1 MKKKVV
7 FLLIIF
13 LFPGVVFASGREEV
27 SLSKCVDGDTAKFI
41 INNKEETVRFLA
53 VDTPAT
59 KHPTKGEE
67 PYGKEASDYTCN
79 RLKEGNKI
87 ELEYDDN
94 STKTDK
100 YNRYLAWV
108 FVDDNLLQAELVK
121 NGLAGANVFDCIP
134 SFLNSLKYPIGS
146 FVREHKPSYITL
158 TSTPCFTFLARI
170 STIES
175 QTFPRSIIKYSIK
188 IKSCASSNALIN
200 AVYFSSPQFKYV
212 TSVFL

>member
-27 SLSKCVDGDTAKFI
+27 TFSKCVDGDTAKFI

-53 VDTPAT
+53 VDTPET

-79 RLKEGNKI
+79 RLTEGNKI

-100 YNRYLAWV
+100 YNRYLAWI

-121 NGLAGANVFDCIP
+121 NGLAEVAYLYGDYKYTD
-134 SFLNSLKYPIGS
+134 LLKDYEQTAIATKVGMHS
-146 FVREHKPSYITL
+146 DTDTSSYTKDKEVSSKKKNKKQEK
-158 TSTPCFTFLARI
+158 ST
-170 STIES
+170 END
-175 QTFPRSIIKYSIK
+175 KEK
-188 IKSCASSNALIN
+188 IKNSILDYISSLLDEILDEI
-200 AVYFSSPQFKYV
+200 FK
-212 TSVFL
+212 

>member
-27 SLSKCVDGDTAKFI
+27 TFSKCVDGDTAKFI

-53 VDTPAT
+53 VDTPET
-59 KHPTKGEE
+59 KHSTKGEE

-79 RLKEGNKI
+79 RLKEVNKI

-121 NGLAGANVFDCIP
+121 NGLAEVAYLYGDYKYTD
-134 SFLNSLKYPIGS
+134 LLKDYEQTAIATKVGMHS
-146 FVREHKPSYITL
+146 DTDTSSYTKDKEASSKKKNKKQEK
-158 TSTPCFTFLARI
+158 ST
-170 STIES
+170 END
-175 QTFPRSIIKYSIK
+175 KEK
-188 IKSCASSNALIN
+188 IKNSILDYISSLLDEILDEI
-200 AVYFSSPQFKYV
+200 FK
-212 TSVFL
+212 

>member
-27 SLSKCVDGDTAKFI
+27 TFSKCVDGDTAKFI
-41 INNKEETVRFLA
+41 INNKEETIRFLA
-53 VDTPAT
+53 VDTPET

-79 RLKEGNKI
+79 RLKEVNKI

-121 NGLAGANVFDCIP
+121 NGLAEVAYLYGDYKYTD
-134 SFLNSLKYPIGS
+134 LLKDYEQTAIATKVGMHS
-146 FVREHKPSYITL
+146 DTDTSSYTKDKEASSKKKNKKQEK
-158 TSTPCFTFLARI
+158 ST
-170 STIES
+170 END
-175 QTFPRSIIKYSIK
+175 KEK
-188 IKSCASSNALIN
+188 IKNSILDYISSLLDEILDEI
-200 AVYFSSPQFKYV
+200 FK
-212 TSVFL
+212 

>member
-27 SLSKCVDGDTAKFI
+27 TFSKCVDGDTAKFI

-53 VDTPAT
+53 VDTPET
-59 KHPTKGEE
+59 KNSTKGEE

-79 RLKEGNKI
+79 RLKEVNKI

-121 NGLAGANVFDCIP
+121 NGLAEVAYLYGDYKYTD
-134 SFLNSLKYPIGS
+134 LLKDYEQTAIATKVGMHS
-146 FVREHKPSYITL
+146 DTDTSSYTKDKEASSKKKNKKQEK
-158 TSTPCFTFLARI
+158 ST
-170 STIES
+170 END
-175 QTFPRSIIKYSIK
+175 KEK
-188 IKSCASSNALIN
+188 IKNSILDYISSLLDEILDEI
-200 AVYFSSPQFKYV
+200 FK
-212 TSVFL
+212 

>member
-27 SLSKCVDGDTAKFI
+27 TLSKCVDGDTAKFI

-53 VDTPAT
+53 VDTPET

-108 FVDDNLLQAELVK
+108 FVDDNLLQSELVK
-121 NGLAGANVFDCIP
+121 NGLAEVAYLYGDYKYTDLLKDYEQTAIATKVGMHSDTDTSSYTKDKEVSSKKKSKKQEKSTENDKEEIK
-134 SFLNSLKYPIGS
+134 NSILD
-146 FVREHKPSYITL
+146 YI
-158 TSTPCFTFLARI
+158 
-170 STIES
+170 
-175 QTFPRSIIKYSIK
+175 
-188 IKSCASSNALIN
+188 SSLLDEILDEI
-200 AVYFSSPQFKYV
+200 FK
-212 TSVFL
+212 

>member
-53 VDTPAT
+53 VDTPET

-121 NGLAGANVFDCIP
+121 NGLAEVAYLYGDYKYTD
-134 SFLNSLKYPIGS
+134 LLKDYEQTAIATKVGMHS
-146 FVREHKPSYITL
+146 DTDTSSYTKDKEVSSKKKSKKQEK
-158 TSTPCFTFLARI
+158 ST
-170 STIES
+170 END
-175 QTFPRSIIKYSIK
+175 KEK
-188 IKSCASSNALIN
+188 IKNSILDYISSLLDEILDEI
-200 AVYFSSPQFKYV
+200 FK
-212 TSVFL
+212 

>member
-27 SLSKCVDGDTAKFI
+27 TLSKCVDGDTAKFI

-53 VDTPAT
+53 VDTPET

-100 YNRYLAWV
+100 YNRYLAWI

-121 NGLAGANVFDCIP
+121 NGLAEVAYLYGDYKYTD
-134 SFLNSLKYPIGS
+134 LLKDYEQTAIATKVGMHS
-146 FVREHKPSYITL
+146 DTDTSSYTKDK
-158 TSTPCFTFLARI
+158 
-170 STIES
+170 E
-175 QTFPRSIIKYSIK
+175 
-188 IKSCASSNALIN
+188 ASSKKKSKKQEKSTENDKEEIKNSILDYI
-200 AVYFSSPQFKYV
+200 SSLLDEILDEIFK
-212 TSVFL
+212 

>member
-27 SLSKCVDGDTAKFI
+27 TLSKCVDGDTAKFI

-53 VDTPAT
+53 VDTPET

-121 NGLAGANVFDCIP
+121 NGLAEVAYLYGDYKYTD
-134 SFLNSLKYPIGS
+134 LLKDYEQTAIATKVGMHS
-146 FVREHKPSYITL
+146 DTDTSSYTKDKEASSKKKGKKQEK
-158 TSTPCFTFLARI
+158 ST
-170 STIES
+170 END
-175 QTFPRSIIKYSIK
+175 KKK
-188 IKSCASSNALIN
+188 IKNSILDYISSLLDEILDEI
-200 AVYFSSPQFKYV
+200 FK
-212 TSVFL
+212 

>member
-27 SLSKCVDGDTAKFI
+27 TFSKCVDGDTAKFI

-53 VDTPAT
+53 VDTPET

-100 YNRYLAWV
+100 YNRYLAWI

-121 NGLAGANVFDCIP
+121 NGLAEVAYLYGDYKYTD
-134 SFLNSLKYPIGS
+134 LLKDYEQTAIATKVGMHS
-146 FVREHKPSYITL
+146 DTDTSSYTKDKEASSKKKNKKQEK
-158 TSTPCFTFLARI
+158 ST
-170 STIES
+170 END
-175 QTFPRSIIKYSIK
+175 KEK
-188 IKSCASSNALIN
+188 IKNSILDYISSLLDEILDEI
-200 AVYFSSPQFKYV
+200 FK
-212 TSVFL
+212 

>member
-27 SLSKCVDGDTAKFI
+27 TFSKCVDGDTAKFI

-53 VDTPAT
+53 VDTPET

-121 NGLAGANVFDCIP
+121 NGLAEVAYLYGDYKYTD
-134 SFLNSLKYPIGS
+134 LLKDYEQTAIATKVGMHS
-146 FVREHKPSYITL
+146 DTDTSSYTKDKEVSSKKESKKQEK
-158 TSTPCFTFLARI
+158 ST
-170 STIES
+170 END
-175 QTFPRSIIKYSIK
+175 KEK
-188 IKSCASSNALIN
+188 IKNSILDYISSLLDEILDEI
-200 AVYFSSPQFKYV
+200 FK
-212 TSVFL
+212 

>member
-27 SLSKCVDGDTAKFI
+27 TLSKCVDGDTAKFI

-53 VDTPAT
+53 VDTPET

-100 YNRYLAWV
+100 YNRYLAWI

-121 NGLAGANVFDCIP
+121 NGLAEVAYLYGDYKYTD
-134 SFLNSLKYPIGS
+134 LLKDYEQTAIATKVGMHS
-146 FVREHKPSYITL
+146 DTDTSSYTKDKEASSKKKGKKQEK
-158 TSTPCFTFLARI
+158 ST
-170 STIES
+170 END
-175 QTFPRSIIKYSIK
+175 KEK
-188 IKSCASSNALIN
+188 IKNSILDYISSLLDEILDEI
-200 AVYFSSPQFKYV
+200 FK
-212 TSVFL
+212 

>member
-27 SLSKCVDGDTAKFI
+27 TLSKCVDGDTAKFI

-53 VDTPAT
+53 VDTPET

-121 NGLAGANVFDCIP
+121 NGLAEVAYLYGDYKYTD
-134 SFLNSLKYPIGS
+134 LLKDYEQTAIATKVGIHS
-146 FVREHKPSYITL
+146 DTDTSSYTKDKEASSKKKSKKQEK
-158 TSTPCFTFLARI
+158 ST
-170 STIES
+170 END
-175 QTFPRSIIKYSIK
+175 KEK
-188 IKSCASSNALIN
+188 IKNSILDYISSLLDEILDEIL
-200 AVYFSSPQFKYV
+200 K
-212 TSVFL
+212 

>member
-27 SLSKCVDGDTAKFI
+27 TLSKCVDGDTAKFI

-53 VDTPAT
+53 VDTPET

-100 YNRYLAWV
+100 YNRYLAWI

-121 NGLAGANVFDCIP
+121 NGLAEVAYLYGDYKYTD
-134 SFLNSLKYPIGS
+134 LLKDYEQTAIATKVGMHS
-146 FVREHKPSYITL
+146 DTDTSSYTKDKEASSKKKNKKQEK
-158 TSTPCFTFLARI
+158 ST
-170 STIES
+170 END
-175 QTFPRSIIKYSIK
+175 KEK
-188 IKSCASSNALIN
+188 IKNSILDYISSLLDEILDEI
-200 AVYFSSPQFKYV
+200 FK
-212 TSVFL
+212 

>member
-27 SLSKCVDGDTAKFI
+27 TFSKCVDGDTAKFI

-53 VDTPAT
+53 VDTPET

-100 YNRYLAWV
+100 YNRYLAWI

-121 NGLAGANVFDCIP
+121 NGLAEVAYLYGDYKYTD
-134 SFLNSLKYPIGS
+134 LLKDYEQTAIATKVGMHS
-146 FVREHKPSYITL
+146 DTDTSSYTKDKEVSSKKKNKKQEK
-158 TSTPCFTFLARI
+158 ST
-170 STIES
+170 END
-175 QTFPRSIIKYSIK
+175 KEK
-188 IKSCASSNALIN
+188 IKNSILDYISSLLDEILDEI
-200 AVYFSSPQFKYV
+200 FK
-212 TSVFL
+212 

>member
-7 FLLIIF
+7 FFLIIF
-13 LFPGVVFASGREEV
+13 LFPGIVFASGREEV
-27 SLSKCVDGDTAKFI
+27 TLSKCVDGDTAKFI

-53 VDTPAT
+53 VDTPET

-121 NGLAGANVFDCIP
+121 NGLAEVAYLYGDYKYTD
-134 SFLNSLKYPIGS
+134 LLKDY
-146 FVREHKPSYITL
+146 EQT
-158 TSTPCFTFLARI
+158 AI
-170 STIES
+170 STKVGMHSDTDTSSYTKDKE
-175 QTFPRSIIKYSIK
+175 
-188 IKSCASSNALIN
+188 ASSKKKEKKQEKSTENDKEKFKNSILDYI
-200 AVYFSSPQFKYV
+200 SSLLDEILDEIFK
-212 TSVFL
+212 

>member
-27 SLSKCVDGDTAKFI
+27 TFSKCVDGDTAKFI

-53 VDTPAT
+53 VDTPET

-121 NGLAGANVFDCIP
+121 NGLAEVAYLYGDYKYTD
-134 SFLNSLKYPIGS
+134 LLKDYEQTAIATKVGMHS
-146 FVREHKPSYITL
+146 DTDTSSYTKDKEVSSKKKRKKQEK
-158 TSTPCFTFLARI
+158 ST
-170 STIES
+170 END
-175 QTFPRSIIKYSIK
+175 KEK
-188 IKSCASSNALIN
+188 IKNSILDYISSLLDEI
-200 AVYFSSPQFKYV
+200 FK
-212 TSVFL
+212 

>member
-13 LFPGVVFASGREEV
+13 LFPGIVFASGREEV
-27 SLSKCVDGDTAKFI
+27 TLSKCVDGDTAKFI

-53 VDTPAT
+53 VDTPET

-100 YNRYLAWV
+100 YNRYLAWI

-121 NGLAGANVFDCIP
+121 NGLAEVAYLYGDYKYTD
-134 SFLNSLKYPIGS
+134 LLKDYEQTAIATKVGMHS
-146 FVREHKPSYITL
+146 DTDTSSYTKDKEVSSKKKSKKQEK
-158 TSTPCFTFLARI
+158 ST
-170 STIES
+170 END
-175 QTFPRSIIKYSIK
+175 KEK
-188 IKSCASSNALIN
+188 IKNSILDYISSLLDEILDEI
-200 AVYFSSPQFKYV
+200 FK
-212 TSVFL
+212 

>member
-27 SLSKCVDGDTAKFI
+27 TFSKCVDGDTAKFI

-53 VDTPAT
+53 VDTPET

-100 YNRYLAWV
+100 YNRYLAWI

-121 NGLAGANVFDCIP
+121 NGLAEVAYLYGDYKYTD
-134 SFLNSLKYPIGS
+134 LLKDYEQTAIATKVGMHS
-146 FVREHKPSYITL
+146 DTDTSSYTKDK
-158 TSTPCFTFLARI
+158 
-170 STIES
+170 E
-175 QTFPRSIIKYSIK
+175 
-188 IKSCASSNALIN
+188 ASSKKKEKKQEKSTENDKEEIKNSILDYI
-200 AVYFSSPQFKYV
+200 SSLLDEILDEIFK
-212 TSVFL
+212 

>member
-1 MKKKVV
+1 MKKKAV

-27 SLSKCVDGDTAKFI
+27 TLSKCVDGDTAKFI

-53 VDTPAT
+53 VDTPET

-67 PYGKEASDYTCN
+67 PYGKEASNYTCN

-121 NGLAGANVFDCIP
+121 NGLAEVAYLYGDYKYTD
-134 SFLNSLKYPIGS
+134 LLKDYEQTAIATKVGMHS
-146 FVREHKPSYITL
+146 DTDTSSYTKDKEVSSKKKSKKQEK
-158 TSTPCFTFLARI
+158 ST
-170 STIES
+170 END
-175 QTFPRSIIKYSIK
+175 KEK
-188 IKSCASSNALIN
+188 IKNSILDYISSLLDEILDEI
-200 AVYFSSPQFKYV
+200 FK
-212 TSVFL
+212 

>member
-27 SLSKCVDGDTAKFI
+27 TLSKCVDGYTAKFI

-53 VDTPAT
+53 VDTPET

-79 RLKEGNKI
+79 RLKEVNKI

-121 NGLAGANVFDCIP
+121 NGLAEVAYLYGDYKYTD
-134 SFLNSLKYPIGS
+134 LLKDYEQTAIATKVGMHS
-146 FVREHKPSYITL
+146 DTDTSSYTKDKEASSKKKNKKQEK
-158 TSTPCFTFLARI
+158 ST
-170 STIES
+170 END
-175 QTFPRSIIKYSIK
+175 KEK
-188 IKSCASSNALIN
+188 IKNSILDYISSLLDEILDEI
-200 AVYFSSPQFKYV
+200 FK
-212 TSVFL
+212 

>member
-27 SLSKCVDGDTAKFI
+27 TLSKCVDGDTAKFI

-53 VDTPAT
+53 VDTPET

-121 NGLAGANVFDCIP
+121 NGLAEVAYLYGDYKYTD
-134 SFLNSLKYPIGS
+134 LLKDYEQTAIATKVGIHS
-146 FVREHKPSYITL
+146 DTDTSSYTKDKEASSKKKSKKQEK
-158 TSTPCFTFLARI
+158 ST
-170 STIES
+170 END
-175 QTFPRSIIKYSIK
+175 KEK
-188 IKSCASSNALIN
+188 IKNSILDYISSLLDEILDEI
-200 AVYFSSPQFKYV
+200 FK
-212 TSVFL
+212 

>member
-27 SLSKCVDGDTAKFI
+27 TLSKCVDGDTAKFI

-53 VDTPAT
+53 VDTPET

-67 PYGKEASDYTCN
+67 PYGKEASNYTCN

-121 NGLAGANVFDCIP
+121 NGLAEVAYLYGDYKYTD
-134 SFLNSLKYPIGS
+134 LLKDYEQTAIATKVGMYS
-146 FVREHKPSYITL
+146 DTDTSSYTKDKEASSKKKNKKQEK
-158 TSTPCFTFLARI
+158 ST
-170 STIES
+170 END
-175 QTFPRSIIKYSIK
+175 KEK
-188 IKSCASSNALIN
+188 IKNSILDYISSLLDEILDEI
-200 AVYFSSPQFKYV
+200 FK
-212 TSVFL
+212 

>member
-27 SLSKCVDGDTAKFI
+27 TLSKCVDGDTAKFI

-53 VDTPAT
+53 VDTPET

-100 YNRYLAWV
+100 YNRYLAWI

-121 NGLAGANVFDCIP
+121 NGLAEVAYLYGDYKYTD
-134 SFLNSLKYPIGS
+134 LLKDYEQTAIATKVGMHS
-146 FVREHKPSYITL
+146 DTDTSSYTKDKEDSSKKKSKKQEK
-158 TSTPCFTFLARI
+158 ST
-170 STIES
+170 END
-175 QTFPRSIIKYSIK
+175 KEK
-188 IKSCASSNALIN
+188 IKNSILDYISSLLDEILDEI
-200 AVYFSSPQFKYV
+200 FK
-212 TSVFL
+212 